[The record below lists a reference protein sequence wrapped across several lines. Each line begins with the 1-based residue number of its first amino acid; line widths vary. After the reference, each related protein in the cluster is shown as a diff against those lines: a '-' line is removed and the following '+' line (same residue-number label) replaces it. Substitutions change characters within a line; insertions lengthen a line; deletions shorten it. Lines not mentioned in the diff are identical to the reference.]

1 MDAATPGSLF
11 NDVADLKIDYP
22 QLELYLSIGGWTFS
36 DNDTITQ
43 PIFGNIA
50 RSAAN
55 RKTFASNII
64 KFLNTYNFDGVD
76 IDWYEAEA
84 LLYSRREIVN
94 IS

>member
-1 MDAATPGSLF
+1 MDAATPGSLY

-55 RKTFASNII
+55 RKTFASNLL

-76 IDWYEAEA
+76 IDWYETES
-84 LLYSRREIVN
+84 LLQWMREFVN